1 MPWTLKDVESHK
13 SGLTKKQKEVW
24 ITIANDVRQK
34 CIEKG
39 GDEKTCDISAIK
51 QANNVASKALYND
64 VLESIEY
71 DDDDNIIVTFC
82 TDENPFIF
90 EEIDKE
96 FYETEME
103 VFASGIHNGDK
114 YKNKDLDA
122 MIEAFNTLKNKWK
135 PTLKIGHGKQLS
147 EQPALGYVEKLK
159 RVGDKLIASI
169 VNIPKIVK
177 QAMEKG
183 LYRKRSAEI
192 YWNYKDGN
200 KVWARCLK
208 AIALLGEN
216 IPAVSSLKDIEK
228 FFDEG
233 EGDVK
238 AYELDLNVNTIDIN
252 DDENYKEVK
261 DYLYWSEDRST
272 IKAKVREMDVFFF
285 PTLNKIKFE
294 EKEGVSIIIGAL
306 SDKSDDPSIIQCWE
320 FDRNVWTLAEA
331 RKWLEGS
338 PYDLSTQPELASRYA
353 KKVTKT
359 EDGIEFPKEAYL
371 YVPDAEKSSTWKL
384 RIWEDLETK
393 VTKTQLGRAAAAFS
407 PGGFRGNK
415 VELPPEDVK
424 GVKDKLKS
432 LYKELGVENKDMP
445 KYLNETKEVHNM
457 DWEAKVKELQVKID
471 AMTTKIAEYEADEK
485 TKEVEELTAQLQG
498 KEVEL
503 TEMKAFKMEADKLKR
518 ERDDAMARAD
528 AVQEERRNDSIAT
541 FVKDNGVSGTKR
553 ILPKNEQLVMDILK
567 ACPQEKKYKLD
578 DKDASL
584 EDMVKKFV
592 ESLPEMVDTKQH
604 SHKDKDTEFD
614 KASFEL
620 EARIKEYC
628 EKNPDAKYVTAY
640 EHILASDK
648 DLKER
653 LHKERM

>member
-1 MPWTLKDVESHK
+1 MPYPNEH
-13 SGLTKKQKEVW
+13 SG
-24 ITIANDVRQK
+24 R
-34 CIEKG
+34 
-39 GDEKTCDISAIK
+39 
-51 QANNVASKALYND
+51 
-64 VLESIEY
+64 VL
-71 DDDDNIIVTFC
+71 DPNK
-82 TDENPFIF
+82 F
-90 EEIDKE
+90 EEDSFRRKNITAGIDMILGKLKGKTKMVAQAYRFDKEMFTPAEAKKWLEDHDVDFISFESAKKKEMNEDNLFTFEEADKE

-103 VFASGIHNGDK
+103 VFASGTHNGDK

-147 EQPALGYVEKLK
+147 EQPALGYVERLK
-159 RVGDKLIASI
+159 RVGNKLIASI
-169 VNIPKIVK
+169 INIPKIVK

-192 YWNYKDGN
+192 YWDYKEGN
-200 KVWARCLK
+200 KIWPRCLK

-216 IPAVSSLKDIEK
+216 IPAVSSLKDIER

-238 AYELDLNVNTIDIN
+238 AYELDQD
-252 DDENYKEVK
+252 YKEVK

-320 FDRNVWTLAEA
+320 FNRKMWTLAEA
-331 RKWLEGS
+331 QKWLEGS

-353 KKVTKT
+353 KKVIKT

-371 YVPDAEKSSTWKL
+371 YVPDTEKSSTWKL
-384 RIWEDLETK
+384 RIWEDLESKITK
-393 VTKTQLGRAAAAFS
+393 AQLGRAAAAFS

-415 VELPPEDVK
+415 VELPSEDIK

-445 KYLNETKEVHNM
+445 KYLSETKEVHNM
-457 DWEAKVKELQVKID
+457 DWEAKVKELQEKID

-485 TKEVEELTAQLQG
+485 TKEVEDLTIQLQS
-498 KEVEL
+498 KEAEL
-503 TEMKAFKMEADKLKR
+503 IEMKAFKVEADNLKK
-518 ERDDAMARAD
+518 ERDEALQRAD
-528 AVQEERRNDSIAT
+528 AVQEERRNDSIVT
-541 FVKDNGVSGTKR
+541 FIKDNSVGGTKR
-553 ILPKNEQLVMDILK
+553 ILPKNEQLVTDILK
-567 ACPQEKKYKLD
+567 ACPQEKKYKLGD
-578 DKDASL
+578 EDASL
-584 EDMVKKFV
+584 EDMVKKFI
-592 ESLPEMVDTKQH
+592 EGLPAMVDVKQH
-604 SHKDKDTEFD
+604 SHKDKDIDFD
-614 KASFEL
+614 KASDEL
-620 EARIKEYC
+620 NVRIAEHR
-628 EKNPDAKYVTAY
+628 EKNPAATYIVAY
-640 EHILASDK
+640 EHVLAADK

-653 LHKERM
+653 LHKESMKKESKE